1 MLACPV
7 CTAFNS
13 VPPVGMTNSR
23 LFLWNLLGK
32 STTLFISHKLH
43 TTSQF
48 YTIAYHFTRWI
59 PLFVWK
65 CQPQRVIKCTRWKH
79 LLSSILSTFVSK
91 SSTVINNKEDFEI
104 SLTFLPNCQQ
114 NCQNSPMQVLTD
126 TTGKNGISEQISSG
140 AWIWPQTEI
149 KSKAHELKPTLF
161 SVWLY
166 FLQATHL
173 TPGVS
178 NTNWSWVPLDVH
190 KDRHVRALWLM
201 WWGAGNLFPG
211 AFRESRREECREPRR
226 AGGFGGFSTSFV
238 LGGSGAARSPDG
250 GRKLPF

>member
-1 MLACPV
+1 M
-7 CTAFNS
+7 
-13 VPPVGMTNSR
+13 
-23 LFLWNLLGK
+23 
-32 STTLFISHKLH
+32 
-43 TTSQF
+43 
-48 YTIAYHFTRWI
+48 
-59 PLFVWK
+59 
-65 CQPQRVIKCTRWKH
+65 
-79 LLSSILSTFVSK
+79 
-91 SSTVINNKEDFEI
+91 
-104 SLTFLPNCQQ
+104 TFLPNCQQ

-201 WWGAGNLFPG
+201 WWGAGTFSQGLSGRADERSAGSRDGLVGSVGFQLHLFWGVQGLLVPPMVAENCLSRNLKPEAERGKKNNCRQKFI
-211 AFRESRREECREPRR
+211 FLLFWSRCLL
-226 AGGFGGFSTSFV
+226 AVIVWSIV
-238 LGGSGAARSPDG
+238 LYILLVLYY
-250 GRKLPF
+250 KVNMT